1 MTLIIFLELKH
12 THSVFFGRDY
22 FVLSASSL
30 WLGDVFMFYSI
41 THCHSKFCIEM
52 NDANPFICCYDVS
65 AVALLKFAFLCN
77 ISSGIFGNVLSV
89 RISFLRV
96 MFASD
101 LTWCLS

>member
-12 THSVFFGRDY
+12 TPSMFFGRDY

-41 THCHSKFCIEM
+41 THFHSKFCTET
-52 NDANPFICCYDVS
+52 NGANPFICCYNVS
-65 AVALLKFAFLCN
+65 VVALLKFEFLCN
-77 ISSGIFGNVLSV
+77 ISSGVFGNVLSV

-96 MFASD
+96 MFA
-101 LTWCLS
+101 